1 MNNSIYGSLIRSYS
15 IVKGG
20 GCPGVFC
27 PSDSSFPPPQ
37 TGSFFYVS
45 RNQTTLM
52 SKDEI
57 IQEMLVDP
65 VWPRRPIRQTIPSST
80 CCQPPRMLV
89 PQSVCRYESMPIS
102 NISFSL
108 SKDDSTYNFFMRRLF
123 YNSDAASPL
132 ALGCQTMANESCS
145 CYASSYRQLIDFRAS
160 ATRDLF
166 NPHLEPVKNV
176 VYLQDTEYSINYSP
190 SFFSSFTTGIIS
202 GFNQSGLFNVNFSS
216 SNPSVASIIPGSFGQ
231 SGKVKIN
238 NPGSATISASLSMSA
253 INQPN
258 ILYSQSLNVIDLRKN
273 QFINFTGNQN
283 YII

>member
-1 MNNSIYGSLIRSYS
+1 MNNSIYGSLIRTYS
-15 IVKGG
+15 ITKGG
-20 GCPGVFC
+20 GCE
-27 PSDSSFPPPQ
+27 PSCGRDSTFPPPQ
-37 TGSFFYVS
+37 TGSFFYAS

-52 SKDEI
+52 SRDEI
-57 IQEMLVDP
+57 LQEMLVNP
-65 VWPRRPIRQTIPSST
+65 VWPRPPVRQTIPAST
-80 CCQPPRMLV
+80 CCQPPRRLV
-89 PQSVCRYESMPIS
+89 EQHVCRYEAMPIS
-102 NISFSL
+102 NIHFAL
-108 SKDDSTYNFFMRRLF
+108 SKDDFTYNSFMPKIFF
-123 YNSDAASPL
+123 NSNAASTS
-132 ALGCQTMANESCS
+132 ALNCQLMASESCACS
-145 CYASSYRQLIDFRAS
+145 ANSYRELKDFRAS

-176 VYLQDTEYSINYSP
+176 VYLQETGYSINYSP

-202 GFNQSGLFNVNFSS
+202 GFNQSGFFNVNFSS

-273 QFINFTGNQN
+273 QFINFNQNQN
-283 YII
+283 YTI